1 MVSLDAEKAFDRI
14 EWDYLIN
21 ILERFGFGLKFVSW
35 IKLLYATPK
44 ASVRSNNIISDPFSL
59 CRGTRQGCPL
69 SPLLFAIAIEP
80 LAIALRTDS
89 EVQGIFRAGLEQKVS
104 LYADDLILF
113 LSNPL
118 LSIPRALL
126 ILDSFSIFSGYKLN
140 FSKSELFPVNSAALS
155 ISYSNFQ

>member
-1 MVSLDAEKAFDRI
+1 MPLLRH
-14 EWDYLIN
+14 
-21 ILERFGFGLKFVSW
+21 
-35 IKLLYATPK
+35 LYAQ
-44 ASVRSNNIISDPFSL
+44 IILF
-59 CRGTRQGCPL
+59 QIL
-69 SPLLFAIAIEP
+69 SIEP

-126 ILDSFSIFSGYKLN
+126 ILDSFSISSGYK
-140 FSKSELFPVNSAALS
+140 
-155 ISYSNFQ
+155 

>member
-1 MVSLDAEKAFDRI
+1 M
-14 EWDYLIN
+14 
-21 ILERFGFGLKFVSW
+21 
-35 IKLLYATPK
+35 
-44 ASVRSNNIISDPFSL
+44 

-89 EVQGIFRAGLEQKVS
+89 EIQGIFQGGLEQKVS

-118 LSIPRALL
+118 VSIPQAHL
-126 ILDSFSIFSGYKLN
+126 ILDSFSIFSGYKLI
-140 FSKSELFPVNSAALS
+140 FSKSELFPVNSAGLS
-155 ISYSNFQ
+155 ISYSNFQFRVVNNQFRYLGVQVTRRYADLFKVNFNPLLELGMGHDFRIFEYSI